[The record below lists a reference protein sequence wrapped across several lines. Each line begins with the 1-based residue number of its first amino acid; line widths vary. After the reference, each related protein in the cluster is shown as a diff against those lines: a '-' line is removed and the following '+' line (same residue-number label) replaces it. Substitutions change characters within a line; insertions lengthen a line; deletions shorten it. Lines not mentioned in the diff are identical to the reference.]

1 MALGEVD
8 QSDYVIAG
16 CYEALRCAR
25 VCAENVH
32 KASLSI
38 HANPLLSQGAKHV
51 QADQVS
57 YKATQKVLPIVDRA
71 GQNLTTEINRIRTKI
86 EKPAAD
92 GTIASVNLAH
102 EIRLALRGMT
112 AADRR
117 KEVTKAISQGDDS
130 VIAAVTGAPGMLSGL
145 SQPEIDGFLTMWRA
159 KKFPSELARLA
170 RLEKVEAAT
179 HLGGTLLVS
188 YQREMSAPA
197 IVTEAAW
204 FARASADAIAAATG
218 GAHE

>member
-1 MALGEVD
+1 MARRGARRLKRTTRSQRIKQMQSPGQPPLPNTASKTMVHACPMPSPSISEMALGEVD

-102 EIRLALRGMT
+102 EI
-112 AADRR
+112 
-117 KEVTKAISQGDDS
+117 
-130 VIAAVTGAPGMLSGL
+130 
-145 SQPEIDGFLTMWRA
+145 
-159 KKFPSELARLA
+159 
-170 RLEKVEAAT
+170 
-179 HLGGTLLVS
+179 
-188 YQREMSAPA
+188 
-197 IVTEAAW
+197 
-204 FARASADAIAAATG
+204 
-218 GAHE
+218 